1 MASNGKEQKMR
12 RIFPVGKK
20 VYFIDTSVIMHDP
33 SVVERLS
40 SDNNVVVLSVCVL
53 AELDKAKKF
62 QDEKGVNARTVSR
75 LLDEYR
81 SCGSLNEGVKTK
93 RDGVIV
99 VDCNGTDKSFK
110 RFMPGIEKINDNRII
125 ATALQWKADSG
136 TKYEKI
142 AVISKDINFRIMANA
157 FGIDAEDYE
166 SDKNIQT
173 LDELY
178 TGFAKLSLCEPD
190 LITEIYQKGFFQ
202 VSLLSKN
209 SQSQINV
216 LFPNQCLEL
225 EVDGKTVLA
234 IFKKAKGILECVK
247 KPKLINEE
255 TSKRGKLAIA
265 PRNVEQALAYRLLM
279 DPSISLVAL
288 SGTAGT
294 GKTLLALSAAFEQ
307 LGTQHHSIRVY
318 RPNEEIGNKV
328 GFLPGD
334 LGDKFAPWMEPIFD
348 NFRVIIKEDD
358 QGYGKPDGKS
368 GNKMTIAYLMERG
381 MLEISPLNFVR
392 GRSIGDSFMIV
403 DEAQNITPKLAKT
416 ILTRAGE
423 GTKVVLTGDCSQIDT
438 PYLDSISN
446 GLTHVIERFK
456 GQEIFG
462 TITLRQGE
470 RSEFSKL
477 VAQLL

>member
-1 MASNGKEQKMR
+1 MNEKERTK
-12 RIFPVGKK
+12 RIFPKGKK

-33 SVVERLS
+33 SVVEKLS
-40 SDNNVVVLSVCVL
+40 SDNNIVVLSVCVL

-81 SCGSLNEGVKTK
+81 AQGSLNIGVKTK

-99 VDCNGTDKSFK
+99 VDCNGTEKSFK
-110 RFMPGIEKINDNRII
+110 KFMPGMEKTNDNRII
-125 ATALQWKADSG
+125 ATALQWKTESG
-136 TKYEKI
+136 TRYEKI
-142 AVISKDINFRIMANA
+142 ALISKDINLRVTANA
-157 FGIDAEDYE
+157 FGLDAEDYE
-166 SDKNIQT
+166 NDKSIQK

-178 TGFAKLSLCEPD
+178 AGFAKLSLDEPE
-190 LITEIYQKGFFQ
+190 LIGEIHRNSFFP
-202 VSLLSKN
+202 VAGLSETSRAK
-209 SQSQINV
+209 INL

-225 EVDGKTVLA
+225 EVGGKTALA
-234 IFKKAKGILECVK
+234 IFKKAKGVLECVQK
-247 KPKLINEE
+247 SRVKGDGREK
-255 TSKRGKLAIA
+255 KLAVT
-265 PRNVEQALAYRLLM
+265 PRNEEQALAYKLLM

-294 GKTLLALSAAFEQ
+294 GKTLFALLAALEQ
-307 LGTQHHSIRVY
+307 LEQYRYIKVY
-318 RPNEEIGNKV
+318 RPNEEIGNKL

-348 NFRVIIKEDD
+348 NLKILLKNSDD
-358 QGYGKPDGKS
+358 QGSGKPYGSK
-368 GNKMTIAYLMERG
+368 GNKMTMDHLMENG
-381 MLEISPLNFVR
+381 TLEISPLNFVR
-392 GRSIGDSFMIV
+392 GRSISDSFMIV
-403 DEAQNITPKLAKT
+403 DETQNITPGLAKT

-423 GTKVVLTGDCSQIDT
+423 NTKVVLTGDCSQIDT
-438 PYLDSISN
+438 PYLDSVSN

-456 GQEIFG
+456 GQEVFG
-462 TITLRQGE
+462 TITLRMGE